1 MDRPRIRHIAINVK
15 DREKAAEYYKE
26 VFKLEDRFI
35 GLHRWRYQ
43 VETKSERL

>member
-1 MDRPRIRHIAINVK
+1 MDRPRIRDIAINVK

-35 GLHRWRYQ
+35 AGF
-43 VETKSERL
+43 TAGAIK